1 MIRLRDL
8 RLPVATTWEE
18 AERFSPPTGDRYNIA
33 TDCLSHPHHS
43 TAIIEAE
50 HSGDRIISYGELDRR
65 SANLAAHLRDRGVTP
80 GDRVAIKLSQSIDMA
95 VVVLATIRAGGI
107 VVPLSN
113 VLARSGLE
121 HRLADSAPSVLV
133 AADADPV
140 FEAIDD
146 LGAHVIGDVVRLPV
160 SQVQQISTSGEGR
173 DSLPDTS
180 ADEPALL
187 LYTSGT
193 TGKPKGVL
201 HGHRVLLGHHA
212 VDLAFDHVRPEDV
225 AYSPV
230 DWTWAGGLMLGLLVP
245 LAHGVTI
252 VAHREPRFDP
262 AATTELMER
271 TGVSIG
277 LFPPTVL
284 RMLRASGALGHESV
298 RNTRLRCFIT
308 GAEAVEP
315 ELIGWGRELGITIN
329 NAYGQTEANALV
341 GHAATL
347 SPELDQAT
355 MGRPY
360 PGHLIAILDDDLTPI
375 TDDAPGQ
382 LAVSD
387 DDPVCML
394 EYWRNPHATSAK
406 MRGGWLLTGDTVHR
420 NSDDSLQFHGRSD
433 DIIKSGAY
441 RLGPAEIE
449 AAVLRHAAV
458 AECAA
463 IGLPDEIRGE
473 VVAVVVRLGDSRST
487 DQIDDLGDELR
498 DLVRSHVGAHAY
510 PRVVHV
516 VDDLPKTTTNKTD
529 RAALRRSLLEGTS

>member
-1 MIRLRDL
+1 MIRLHDL
-8 RLPVATTWEE
+8 RIPFAITWEE
-18 AERFSPPTGDRYNIA
+18 AERFIPPSSGRYNIA
-33 TDCLSHPHHS
+33 RDCLSHPHNS
-43 TAIIEAE
+43 TAIIEAND
-50 HSGDRIISYGELDRR
+50 SGDEVVTYGELDRR
-65 SANLAAHLRDRGVTP
+65 SASVAASLVERGLSP
-80 GDRVAIKLSQSIDMA
+80 GARVAIKLSQSIDMA

-121 HRLADSAPSVLV
+121 HRIADSAPSVVV
-133 AADADPV
+133 AADGDPV
-140 FEAIDD
+140 FDVDTDAEHLSVSELHRISLA
-146 LGAHVIGDVVRLPV
+146 GAT
-160 SQVQQISTSGEGR
+160 QTSHR
-173 DSLPDTS
+173 DSD

-212 VDLAFDHVRPEDV
+212 VDLAFDHIRAGDI

-230 DWTWAGGLMLGLLVP
+230 DWTWAGGMMLGLLVP
-245 LAHGVTI
+245 LGHGITI

-262 AATTELMER
+262 AATIDLMER
-271 TGVSIG
+271 TGISIG

-284 RMLRASGALGHESV
+284 RMLRASGAFSSDAIG
-298 RNTRLRCFIT
+298 RTRLRCFIT
-308 GAEAVEP
+308 GAEAVDP
-315 ELIGWGRELGITIN
+315 ELIGWGRELGISIN

-341 GHAATL
+341 GHAASL
-347 SPELDQAT
+347 SPQLDQAT

-360 PGHLIAILDDDLTPI
+360 PGHRIAILDDDLAPVAGDT
-375 TDDAPGQ
+375 PGQ
-382 LAVSD
+382 LAVSA

-394 EYWRNPHATSAK
+394 RYWNNPDATSNKIRA
-406 MRGGWLLTGDTVHR
+406 GWLLTGDTVHR
-420 NSDDSLQFHGRSD
+420 DRDGSFHFHGRSD

-449 AAVLRHAAV
+449 AAVLRHEAV

-473 VVAVVVRLGDSRST
+473 VVAVVVR
-487 DQIDDLGDELR
+487 IDISDLPQSIESLADELR
-498 DLVRSHVGAHAY
+498 ALVRNHVGAHAY
-510 PRVVHV
+510 PRVVRV
-516 VDDLPKTTTNKTD
+516 VDELPKTTTNKID
-529 RAALRRSLLEGTS
+529 RAALRRSMLEGAS

>member
-1 MIRLRDL
+1 MIRLHDIRIP
-8 RLPVATTWEE
+8 PVTTWE
-18 AERFSPPTGDRYNIA
+18 AADRFVPPTGGRYNIA
-33 TDCLSHPHHS
+33 TDCLSHPPNS
-43 TAIIEAE
+43 TAIIEADTA
-50 HSGDRIISYGELDRR
+50 GDDTVTYGELDRR
-65 SANLAAHLRDRGVTP
+65 SANVAAALVQRGLIR

-95 VVVLATIRAGGI
+95 VVVLATIRAGGV

-121 HRLADSAPSVLV
+121 HRLTDAGPSFVV
-133 AADADPV
+133 AADGDPV
-140 FEAIDD
+140 FGVDTEAEHLAVSEVSRISLSDEPQSSP
-146 LGAHVIGDVVRLPV
+146 PV
-160 SQVQQISTSGEGR
+160 T
-173 DSLPDTS
+173 D

-212 VDLAFDHVRPEDV
+212 VDLAFDHIRAGDV

-230 DWTWAGGLMLGLLVP
+230 DWTWAGGMMLGLLVP
-245 LAHGVTI
+245 LAHGITI

-262 AATTELMER
+262 AATFDLMEH

-284 RMLRASGALGHESV
+284 RMLRASGAFDHDAI
-298 RNTRLRCFIT
+298 RRTRLRCFIT
-308 GAEAVEP
+308 GAEAVEAD
-315 ELIGWGRELGITIN
+315 LIEWGRELGISIN

-341 GHAATL
+341 GHAASL
-347 SPELDQAT
+347 SPQLDQAT

-360 PGHLIAILDDDLTPI
+360 PGHRVAILDDELAPVIGDT
-375 TDDAPGQ
+375 PGQ
-382 LAVSD
+382 LAVRA

-394 EYWRNPHATSAK
+394 RYWNNPDATLNK
-406 MRGGWLLTGDTVHR
+406 IRGGWLLTGDTVHR
-420 NSDDSLQFHGRSD
+420 DRSGSFHFHGRSD

-449 AAVLRHAAV
+449 AAVLRHEAV

-463 IGLPDEIRGE
+463 VGLPDEIRGE
-473 VVAVVVRLGDSRST
+473 VVAVVVHLRTTIPT
-487 DQIDDLGDELR
+487 DHVEGFEDELR
-498 DLVRSHVGAHAY
+498 ALVRGHVGAHAY
-510 PRVVHV
+510 PRVVRI
-516 VDDLPKTTTNKTD
+516 VDELPKTTTNKID
-529 RAALRRSLLEGTS
+529 RATLRRSMLEGAS